1 MSVINGRVE
10 GTTAASFSHESSVG
24 EHSPKQNEAL
34 FAKVEAQLQTML
46 RHTSPSQAGDDKGH
60 HGAHHHRHGKHHA
73 HHAHHGHHADA
84 ARPSHGAENAARQP
98 DASGANHHPQAT
110 SPVKDNA
117 PSGDNRAPTKT
128 QATKVGAGVGAGAA
142 VGAGTGAG
150 VNAAVAASKPATT
163 PQPTNADTNVT
174 SVEAAQSTVHAKFM
188 PVLRGDEQQKDA
200 QIKNQDDFA
209 RAVDQTAREYGLN
222 PNVFRAQLQVE
233 SGAFSQG
240 YQKALHQEG
249 DLDRAADNNTSV
261 GLGQISRK
269 YLDGRDWANGGP
281 GNARVGGQVVTF
293 DQYKDSPTVQL
304 RMAASNLAQRI
315 ADHGGLEQG
324 LSYYVSGNDN
334 PNNPSGA
341 SYIAKIDAALKDP
354 AVLNPGR

>member
-10 GTTAASFSHESSVG
+10 GTGPASFNHEGPVNPSSL
-24 EHSPKQNEAL
+24 KKTEAL
-34 FAKVEAQLQTML
+34 LATVEAQLQSML
-46 RHTSPSQAGDDKGH
+46 RQLSPSQAGGDEGH
-60 HGAHHHRHGKHHA
+60 RGAHQRHSHPNQAGGPHNPTSTNDTA
-73 HHAHHGHHADA
+73 TADLQASQGTRKA
-84 ARPSHGAENAARQP
+84 AQNPS
-98 DASGANHHPQAT
+98 SGG
-110 SPVKDNA
+110 SL
-117 PSGDNRAPTKT
+117 PS
-128 QATKVGAGVGAGAA
+128 
-142 VGAGTGAG
+142 
-150 VNAAVAASKPATT
+150 SKPASGNPSTGLI
-163 PQPTNADTNVT
+163 PDTT
-174 SVEAAQSTVHAKFM
+174 SVAQAQATVHPKFM
-188 PVLRGDEQQKDA
+188 PVLRGDEKQKDA
-200 QIKNQDDFA
+200 QIKNQADFG
-209 RAVDQTAREYGLN
+209 RAVDETAKEYGLD

-269 YLDGRDWANGGP
+269 YLDGREWANGGP
-281 GNARVGGQVVTF
+281 GNARVGSQVVTF
-293 DQYKDSPTVQL
+293 DQYKDSPTIQL

-354 AVLNPGR
+354 AVLSPGR

>member
-10 GTTAASFSHESSVG
+10 GTGPASFSHEGPVNPSSLQ
-24 EHSPKQNEAL
+24 KTEAL
-34 FAKVEAQLQTML
+34 LATVEAQLQSML
-46 RHTSPSQAGDDKGH
+46 RQMSPTQAGGDEGH
-60 HGAHHHRHGKHHA
+60 RGAHHRHSHPNQAGGPHNPTSTNDTATAGLQASQGTRK
-73 HHAHHGHHADA
+73 A
-84 ARPSHGAENAARQP
+84 AQNSSSSGSLPS
-98 DASGANHHPQAT
+98 
-110 SPVKDNA
+110 
-117 PSGDNRAPTKT
+117 
-128 QATKVGAGVGAGAA
+128 
-142 VGAGTGAG
+142 
-150 VNAAVAASKPATT
+150 SKPASGNPSTGLI
-163 PQPTNADTNVT
+163 PDTT
-174 SVEAAQSTVHAKFM
+174 SVAQAQATVHPKFM
-188 PVLRGDEQQKDA
+188 PVLRGDEKQKDA
-200 QIKNQDDFA
+200 QIKNQADFG
-209 RAVDQTAREYGLN
+209 RAVDETAKEYGLD

-269 YLDGRDWANGGP
+269 YLDGREWANGGP
-281 GNARVGGQVVTF
+281 GNARVGSQVVTF
-293 DQYKDSPTVQL
+293 DQYKDSPTIQL

-354 AVLNPGR
+354 AVLSPGR

>member
-10 GTTAASFSHESSVG
+10 GTGPASFNHEGPVNPSSL
-24 EHSPKQNEAL
+24 KKTEAL
-34 FAKVEAQLQTML
+34 LATVEAQLQSML
-46 RHTSPSQAGDDKGH
+46 RQLSPSQAGGDEGH
-60 HGAHHHRHGKHHA
+60 RGAHHRHSHPNQAGGPHNPTSTNDTA
-73 HHAHHGHHADA
+73 TADLQASQGTRKA
-84 ARPSHGAENAARQP
+84 AQNPS
-98 DASGANHHPQAT
+98 SGG
-110 SPVKDNA
+110 SL
-117 PSGDNRAPTKT
+117 PS
-128 QATKVGAGVGAGAA
+128 
-142 VGAGTGAG
+142 
-150 VNAAVAASKPATT
+150 SKPASGNPSTGLI
-163 PQPTNADTNVT
+163 PDTT
-174 SVEAAQSTVHAKFM
+174 SVAQAQATVHPKFM
-188 PVLRGDEQQKDA
+188 PVLRGDEKQKDA
-200 QIKNQDDFA
+200 QIKNQADFG
-209 RAVDQTAREYGLN
+209 RAVDETAKEYGLD

-269 YLDGRDWANGGP
+269 YLDGREWANGGP
-281 GNARVGGQVVTF
+281 GNARVGSQVVTF
-293 DQYKDSPTVQL
+293 DQYKDSPTIQL

-354 AVLNPGR
+354 AVLGPGR

>member
-1 MSVINGRVE
+1 MSVTNGRVE
-10 GTTAASFSHESSVG
+10 GTAPTSFNHEGPVNPSSL
-24 EHSPKQNEAL
+24 KKTEAL
-34 FAKVEAQLQTML
+34 LATVEAQLQSML
-46 RHTSPSQAGDDKGH
+46 RQMSPTQAGGGEGH
-60 HGAHHHRHGKHHA
+60 HGAHHGHSHRK
-73 HHAHHGHHADA
+73 HADRNHEA
-84 ARPSHGAENAARQP
+84 HNKLDTSPRSGTHDTNQGA
-98 DASGANHHPQAT
+98 QAT
-110 SPVKDNA
+110 SKLEMNKGGPRNPTSTNDTAVTGLHASQGATKSA
-117 PSGDNRAPTKT
+117 RGASLGGSLPSSKSASGTPSAHPITDTTSVAQA
-128 QATKVGAGVGAGAA
+128 QAT
-142 VGAGTGAG
+142 
-150 VNAAVAASKPATT
+150 
-163 PQPTNADTNVT
+163 
-174 SVEAAQSTVHAKFM
+174 VHPKFM
-188 PVLRGDEQQKDA
+188 PVLRGDEKQKDA
-200 QIKNQDDFA
+200 QIKNQADFG
-209 RAVDQTAREYGLN
+209 RAVDETAKEYGLD

-269 YLDGRDWANGGP
+269 YLDGREWANGGP
-281 GNARVGGQVVTF
+281 GNARVGSQVVTF
-293 DQYKDSPTVQL
+293 DQYKDSPTIQL

-354 AVLNPGR
+354 AVLSPGR

>member
-10 GTTAASFSHESSVG
+10 GTGPASFNHEGPVNPSSL
-24 EHSPKQNEAL
+24 KKTEAL
-34 FAKVEAQLQTML
+34 LATVEAQLQSML
-46 RHTSPSQAGDDKGH
+46 RQLSPSQAGGDEGH
-60 HGAHHHRHGKHHA
+60 RGAHHRHSHPNQAGGPHNPTSTNDTA
-73 HHAHHGHHADA
+73 TADLQASQGTRKA
-84 ARPSHGAENAARQP
+84 AQNPS
-98 DASGANHHPQAT
+98 SGG
-110 SPVKDNA
+110 SL
-117 PSGDNRAPTKT
+117 PS
-128 QATKVGAGVGAGAA
+128 
-142 VGAGTGAG
+142 
-150 VNAAVAASKPATT
+150 SKPASGNPSTGLI
-163 PQPTNADTNVT
+163 PDTT
-174 SVEAAQSTVHAKFM
+174 SVAQAQATVHPKFM
-188 PVLRGDEQQKDA
+188 PVLRGDEKQKDA
-200 QIKNQDDFA
+200 QIKNQADFG
-209 RAVDQTAREYGLN
+209 RAVDETAKEYGLD

-269 YLDGRDWANGGP
+269 YLDGREWANGGP
-281 GNARVGGQVVTF
+281 GNARVGSQVVTF
-293 DQYKDSPTVQL
+293 DQYKDSPTIQL

-354 AVLNPGR
+354 AVLSPGR

>member
-10 GTTAASFSHESSVG
+10 GTAPTSFNHEGPVDASSL
-24 EHSPKQNEAL
+24 KKTEAL
-34 FAKVEAQLQTML
+34 LATVEAQLQSML
-46 RHTSPSQAGDDKGH
+46 RQMSPNQAGGDEGH
-60 HGAHHHRHGKHHA
+60 HGAHHRHSHPN
-73 HHAHHGHHADA
+73 HADREHEA
-84 ARPSHGAENAARQP
+84 PNKLDTPNRFEAHDTNQGAPKTARSASLDGSLPS
-98 DASGANHHPQAT
+98 
-110 SPVKDNA
+110 
-117 PSGDNRAPTKT
+117 
-128 QATKVGAGVGAGAA
+128 
-142 VGAGTGAG
+142 
-150 VNAAVAASKPATT
+150 SKPASGT
-163 PQPTNADTNVT
+163 PSTRLVTDTT
-174 SVEAAQSTVHAKFM
+174 SVAQAQATVHPKFM
-188 PVLRGDEQQKDA
+188 PVLRGDEKQKDA
-200 QIKNQDDFA
+200 QIKNQADFG
-209 RAVDQTAREYGLN
+209 RAVDETAKEYGLD

-269 YLDGRDWANGGP
+269 YLDGREWANGGP
-281 GNARVGGQVVTF
+281 GNARVGSQVVTF
-293 DQYKDSPTVQL
+293 DQYKDSPTIQL

-354 AVLNPGR
+354 AVLSPGR